1 MSTSNKDNEVETSKV
16 LLNNNNILVKKDSPM
31 KNKNN
36 SNKFL
41 KKDRSVSML
50 EHNLTYH
57 VRKTFTKIHSSSA
70 SQQSTQE
77 SIKILKKQ
85 KQTYLKR
92 LSLIGYCLSLVS
104 SLAAGSVMIISLYSS
119 TWLTVLNY
127 NSFQIN
133 LISSAINIG
142 AYMVPP
148 ILGAICDTHGP
159 VTLSLISFFSFV
171 PHYYIMSRIGSIPIS
186 EVKHFSIMIY
196 CCAMIGCGTSS
207 LYFASLISCARFF
220 KESKMMSVSMPTTLY
235 GCGSVLFAYVVT
247 HWKKFKFIPKDKVEF
262 NSDTAFL
269 NLQQVFKYMALFYFI
284 VIVLNYIATAIVTHL
299 KLEYEEELEEVEVAE
314 ERNPLLHRDSTHYE
328 AITSDDD
335 EEENGE
341 TVSIDVETN
350 TSDFVSGNNTE
361 TETLTNKLQ
370 RFIRNKKTVLLFLI
384 VFLSIGC
391 LETFISNMAAIS
403 ELYSSDKLVYSPQ
416 IALSN
421 FSIFSTCIRFV
432 VGMVVDLS
440 AKKYGKNSKNVDIY
454 LMICLLTLGLISQ
467 TVMYLSNSY
476 LNILSGV
483 MGISYGGLFTIFP
496 IITLNHYDD
505 SIFAIAYGCFLLAP
519 AAGTPLFSLVF
530 AKIFDKNQCLISWF
544 SFSCIN
550 SIFLITSGAFAF
562 CLLLSLGI
570 TIFGR
575 NKEEADIK
583 EHINSS
589 NTQV

>member
-1 MSTSNKDNEVETSKV
+1 
-16 LLNNNNILVKKDSPM
+16 
-31 KNKNN
+31 
-36 SNKFL
+36 
-41 KKDRSVSML
+41 SVSML

-57 VRKTFTKIHSSSA
+57 VRKTFTKIHSSTA
-70 SQQSTQE
+70 SQQ
-77 SIKILKKQ
+77 
-85 KQTYLKR
+85 R
-92 LSLIGYCLSLVS
+92 YCLSLVS

-119 TWLTVLNY
+119 TWLTLLNY

-247 HWKKFKFIPKDKVEF
+247 HWKKFKLIPKDKVEF
-262 NSDTAFL
+262 NSDTTFL

-284 VIVLNYIATAIVTHL
+284 VIVLNYVATAIVTHL

-314 ERNPLLHRDSTHYE
+314 ERNPLLHRDNTNYE
-328 AITSDDD
+328 AIT
-335 EEENGE
+335 N
-341 TVSIDVETN
+341 
-350 TSDFVSGNNTE
+350 
-361 TETLTNKLQ
+361 TLTNKLQ

-403 ELYSSDKLVYSPQ
+403 ELYSSDKLIYSPQ

-440 AKKYGKNSKNVDIY
+440 AKKYGKHSKNVDIY
-454 LMICLLTLGLISQ
+454 LMICLLILGLISQ

-562 CLLLSLGI
+562 CLLLSVGI

-575 NKEEADIK
+575 NK
-583 EHINSS
+583 
-589 NTQV
+589 